1 VLLTLLQYYQWKLNG
16 RKRIEQKIGEA
27 IGLEIAAQKSVDE
40 LVSKGLLKA
49 EHEKKLRPMQEE
61 ANTQQN
67 EMEALVK
74 EIAED
79 EDFDIE
85 NINSVS
91 EETAQKA
98 SKIMETYL
106 GEEPDTQE
114 ALEFLCLAEG
124 AEVTHYEVLSSVTKE
139 VKSKKFGT
147 KVRDILKEEQNHLE
161 MCTKLAKQNISKE

>member
-1 VLLTLLQYYQWKLNG
+1 MVEKEL
-16 RKRIEQKIGEA
+16 IEQKIGEA

-67 EMEALVK
+67 EMKALVK

-79 EDFDIE
+79 EGFDIE

-91 EETAQKA
+91 NETAQKA

-124 AEVTHYEVLSSVTKE
+124 AEVTHYEVLASVAKE
-139 VKSKKFGT
+139 VKSRKFGT
-147 KVRDILKEEQNHLE
+147 QVRNILKEEHNHLE
-161 MCTKLAKQNISKE
+161 MCTKLAKQNINKE

>member
-1 VLLTLLQYYQWKLNG
+1 MVEKEL
-16 RKRIEQKIGEA
+16 IEQKIGEA

-67 EMEALVK
+67 EMKSLVK
-74 EIAED
+74 EIAE
-79 EDFDIE
+79 EEGFDIE

-91 EETAQKA
+91 EETALKA

-124 AEVTHYEVLSSVTKE
+124 AEVTHYEVLASVAKE
-139 VKSKKFGT
+139 VKSRKFGT

-161 MCTKLAKQNISKE
+161 MCTKLAKQNINKE

>member
-1 VLLTLLQYYQWKLNG
+1 MVEKEL
-16 RKRIEQKIGEA
+16 IEQKIGEA

-67 EMEALVK
+67 EMKALVK

-79 EDFDIE
+79 EDFDME

-124 AEVTHYEVLSSVTKE
+124 AEVTHYEVLASVAKE
-139 VKSKKFGT
+139 VKSRKFGT
-147 KVRDILKEEQNHLE
+147 KVRNILKEEQNHLE
-161 MCTKLAKQNISKE
+161 LCTKLAKQNIGKE

>member
-1 VLLTLLQYYQWKLNG
+1 MVEKELL
-16 RKRIEQKIGEA
+16 EQKIGEA

-79 EDFDIE
+79 EGFDIE

-91 EETAQKA
+91 NETAQKA

-124 AEVTHYEVLSSVTKE
+124 AEVTHYEVLTSVAKE
-139 VKSKKFGT
+139 VKSRKFGT

>member
-1 VLLTLLQYYQWKLNG
+1 MVEKELL
-16 RKRIEQKIGEA
+16 EQKIGEA

-79 EDFDIE
+79 EGFNIE

-98 SKIMETYL
+98 SEIMETYL

>member
-1 VLLTLLQYYQWKLNG
+1 MVEKELL
-16 RKRIEQKIGEA
+16 EQKIGEA

-79 EDFDIE
+79 EGFEIE

-124 AEVTHYEVLSSVTKE
+124 AEVTHYEVLASVTKE

>member
-1 VLLTLLQYYQWKLNG
+1 MVEKEI
-16 RKRIEQKIGEA
+16 IEQKIGEA

-49 EHEKKLRPMQEE
+49 EHEKKLMPMKKE
-61 ANTQQN
+61 ANEQQR
-67 EMEALVK
+67 EMEKLIE
-74 EIAED
+74 EIAEN
-79 EDFDIE
+79 EGFDVE

-91 EETAQKA
+91 EETAQKV

-124 AEVTHYEVLSSVTKE
+124 GEVTHYEVLASVAKQ
-139 VKSKKFGT
+139 VKSRKFGT
-147 KVRDILKEEQNHLE
+147 QVRNILKEEQNHLE
-161 MCTKLAKQNISKE
+161 LCTKLAKQNVTKE

>member
-1 VLLTLLQYYQWKLNG
+1 MVEKEL
-16 RKRIEQKIGEA
+16 IEQKIGEA

-67 EMEALVK
+67 EMKALVK

-79 EDFDIE
+79 EGFDIE

-124 AEVTHYEVLSSVTKE
+124 AEVTHYEVLASVAKE
-139 VKSKKFGT
+139 VKSRKFGT
-147 KVRDILKEEQNHLE
+147 QVRNILKEEQNHLE
-161 MCTKLAKQNISKE
+161 LCTKLAKQNITKE

>member
-1 VLLTLLQYYQWKLNG
+1 MVEKEL
-16 RKRIEQKIGEA
+16 IEQKIGEA

-67 EMEALVK
+67 EMKSLVK
-74 EIAED
+74 EIAE
-79 EDFDIE
+79 EEGFDIE

-91 EETAQKA
+91 EETALKA

-124 AEVTHYEVLSSVTKE
+124 ADVTHYEVLASV
-139 VKSKKFGT
+139 
-147 KVRDILKEEQNHLE
+147 
-161 MCTKLAKQNISKE
+161 A

>member
-1 VLLTLLQYYQWKLNG
+1 MVEKEL
-16 RKRIEQKIGEA
+16 IEQKIGEA
-27 IGLEIAAQKSVDE
+27 IGLEKAAQKAVEE
-40 LVSKGLLKA
+40 LKSKGLLKA

-79 EDFDIE
+79 EGFDLE

-91 EETAQKA
+91 EETAQKV
-98 SKIMETYL
+98 SKIMEIYL

-124 AEVTHYEVLSSVTKE
+124 GEVTHYEVLASVAKQ
-139 VKSKKFGT
+139 VKSRKFGT
-147 KVRDILKEEQNHLE
+147 QVRNILKEEQNHLE
-161 MCTKLAKQNISKE
+161 LCTKLAKQNVTKE

>member
-1 VLLTLLQYYQWKLNG
+1 MVEKELL
-16 RKRIEQKIGEA
+16 EQKIGEA

>member
-1 VLLTLLQYYQWKLNG
+1 MVEKELL
-16 RKRIEQKIGEA
+16 EQKIGEA

-67 EMEALVK
+67 EMEELIK

-79 EDFDIE
+79 EGFDIE

-124 AEVTHYEVLSSVTKE
+124 AEVTHYEVLASVAKE
-139 VKSKKFGT
+139 VKNRKFGT
-147 KVRDILKEEQNHLE
+147 QVRNILKEEQNHLE
-161 MCTKLAKQNISKE
+161 LCTKLAKQNITKE

>member
-1 VLLTLLQYYQWKLNG
+1 MVEKEL
-16 RKRIEQKIGEA
+16 IEQKIGEA

-67 EMEALVK
+67 EMNSLVK

-79 EDFDIE
+79 EGFDIE

-91 EETAQKA
+91 EETALKA

-124 AEVTHYEVLSSVTKE
+124 AEVTHYEVLASVAKE
-139 VKSKKFGT
+139 VKSRKFGT
-147 KVRDILKEEQNHLE
+147 QVKNILKEEQNHLE
-161 MCTKLAKQNISKE
+161 LCTNLAKQNISKE

>member
-1 VLLTLLQYYQWKLNG
+1 MVEKELL
-16 RKRIEQKIGEA
+16 EQKIGEA

-79 EDFDIE
+79 EGFDIE
-85 NINSVS
+85 NINSIS
-91 EETAQKA
+91 NETAQKT

>member
-1 VLLTLLQYYQWKLNG
+1 MVEKEL
-16 RKRIEQKIGEA
+16 IEQKIGEA

-40 LVSKGLLKA
+40 LVSKGLLKG

-67 EMEALVK
+67 EMKSLVK
-74 EIAED
+74 EIAE
-79 EDFDIE
+79 EEGFDIE

-91 EETAQKA
+91 EETALKA

-124 AEVTHYEVLSSVTKE
+124 AEVTHYEVLASVAKE
-139 VKSKKFGT
+139 VKSRKFGT

-161 MCTKLAKQNISKE
+161 MCTKLAKQNINKE